1 MSAKIL
7 SSAVKDAVSKL
18 VQENRVFDL
27 VNALGM
33 VNVPNNVVI
42 DIDFVERSLDKLFY
56 TDFMK
61 NYDKYS
67 VDGKVV
73 FAPSGMTTKAISNAL
88 APKFKTVK
96 IAKRNIVFNTVYSP
110 DSRGRIR
117 FPVRLTSTMDRK
129 SNKVWVVKSGDDINV
144 TSYKPRTI
152 SKPKQY
158 TVDTYGNLLIK
169 APSDSMYEM
178 KMSRRGRLVA
188 SPLKV

>member
-7 SSAVKDAVSKL
+7 SSAVKNAVSKMI
-18 VQENRVFDL
+18 QENRVFDL

-33 VNVPNNVVI
+33 VKVPNNVVI
-42 DIDFVERSLDKLFY
+42 DIDFVERTLDKLFY

-67 VDGKVV
+67 VDGKFV
-73 FAPSGMTTKAISNAL
+73 FAPAGMTTKAISDAL
-88 APKFKTVK
+88 TPKSKTVK
-96 IAKRNIVFNTVYSP
+96 IAKRNIVFNTVYNP

-117 FPVRLTSTMDRK
+117 FPVRLTSSMNRK
-129 SNKVWVVKSGDDINV
+129 SNKVWVVKQGDDINV
-144 TSYKPRTI
+144 TSHKPRTI
-152 SKPKQY
+152 SKPRQY

-178 KMSRRGRLVA
+178 KMSRYGHLVA
-188 SPLKV
+188 SPLKI